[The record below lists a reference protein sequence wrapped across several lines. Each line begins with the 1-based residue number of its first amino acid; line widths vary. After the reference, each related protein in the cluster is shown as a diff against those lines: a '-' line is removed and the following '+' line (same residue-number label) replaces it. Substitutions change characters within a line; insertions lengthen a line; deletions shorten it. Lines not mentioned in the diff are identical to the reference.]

1 MRDVTGSLKLACDN
15 AVSDEVAVETSE
27 GRWRSS
33 ALKMWSRVHS
43 YDPSVV
49 SMVVEQLA
57 QNGGNGGGA
66 VAYGQ
71 IFPWSM
77 KLHVEVLWIASSS
90 VIGAV
95 LLSISLGFLYMF
107 LKYDRSVW
115 TESVREREDIRDFCN
130 SSPVYI
136 DTASD
141 VELSGG
147 EGDVILG
154 FELPATESDDDL

>member
-1 MRDVTGSLKLACDN
+1 M
-15 AVSDEVAVETSE
+15 
-27 GRWRSS
+27 
-33 ALKMWSRVHS
+33 MWSRVHS

-49 SMVVEQLA
+49 SIVVEQLA
-57 QNGGNGGGA
+57 QNGGNGGTA

-115 TESVREREDIRDFCN
+115 IESVREDIRDLSN
-130 SSPVYI
+130 SSPVFI

-141 VELSGG
+141 VELSG
-147 EGDVILG
+147 
-154 FELPATESDDDL
+154 